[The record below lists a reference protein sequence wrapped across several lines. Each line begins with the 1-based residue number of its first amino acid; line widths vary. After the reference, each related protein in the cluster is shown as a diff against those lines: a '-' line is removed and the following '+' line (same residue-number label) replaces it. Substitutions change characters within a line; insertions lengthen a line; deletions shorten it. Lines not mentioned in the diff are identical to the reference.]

1 MSASIRPLT
10 VEEFL
15 VWERAQ
21 PLRYEFDGVQP
32 IPMGMTGGSPPHER
46 LIARIIMAVGP
57 RLTPPCEVFASG
69 LKVVTEG
76 RVRYPDATVG
86 CDVGDE
92 SDDLVRPKIVFE
104 VLSPSS
110 ALIDRRVKAV
120 EYRNVPSIEAYVI
133 VNQDRPE
140 ITIMRRAG
148 SWREVHLI
156 GRDAVLE
163 IPELGFDVP
172 LSALYR

>member
-1 MSASIRPLT
+1 MSASIKPLT

-32 IPMGMTGGSPPHER
+32 IPMGMTGGTPAHER

-57 RLTPPCEVFASG
+57 FLSPPCEIFASG
-69 LKVVTEG
+69 LKVVTDG
-76 RVRYPDATVG
+76 RVRYPDASVG
-86 CDVGDE
+86 CDAADE
-92 SDDLVRPKIVFE
+92 SDDVVQPKIVFE

-110 ALIDRRVKAV
+110 ALIDRRVKAA
-120 EYRNVPSIEAYVI
+120 EYRQVLSIEAYVI
-133 VNQDRPE
+133 LNQDRPE
-140 ITIMRRAG
+140 LTVMRRADD
-148 SWREVHLI
+148 WQELHLI
-156 GRDAVLE
+156 GRDAILRL
-163 IPELGFDVP
+163 PELGFDVP